1 MDKLLRDHNRRAIG
15 TLLLSGAIVLL
26 GLALRWTALDG
37 MPLFVD
43 EGSHIVR
50 AQHIAQGELFFG
62 FQHSKWLYTALLALF
77 RPLGPETPWLARG
90 LSALWGALTIA
101 GCIALGRALDEWRTG
116 WLAGAI
122 YALLPLAVF
131 HERQALVDPQLAAL
145 TTLSAMLAV
154 YLAARPRLWMG
165 LLLSAALGAA
175 ILTKGAAAL
184 PYLLLPL
191 AATLLLARSEKARW
205 RGLALGGGAAALALA
220 INALVVGLAR
230 RSGVELLDSHSAL
243 LENTILPRLADPAT
257 LAHLQSDLL
266 DYFVIA
272 RHYAGW
278 AVLGLVLLALVWAV
292 AGERR
297 RAILFLAIPALAFG
311 LVPILAVR
319 PTLYASLS
327 TRYFLPTA
335 APLATLAALSLR
347 LTLSR
352 LSRWQP
358 VAGQVGAAL
367 AALGL
372 LATALPFDLALIR
385 HPDLALLAPPD
396 RTTYETF
403 SATPNQAIAQVIIDE
418 WRQGGR
424 EPVDVVGPVGI
435 EMDFFRAYLGPR
447 IGSLRESNPDDHGLS
462 PALLEW
468 AAAGQSVF
476 FIEHPRSGTLP
487 DSAYGAQIR
496 LIAHY
501 PSERGEFNLYR
512 MVGVG
517 VDGPQANSIYAQ
529 LVPGP
534 DEMSGDYTALAAALA
549 QNPAA
554 RPAIVFPASQAA
566 ALPDQANLTIKPLL
580 LSRWPLDASHARE
593 ALARLD
599 LGVDGE
605 PVEAVLVDE
614 AHADPGRA
622 VALALQ
628 ESLYQTGSEWYGLLH
643 RVSYVSGPVDP
654 ESAASGVQYEGGIE
668 LVSAAILDPTPAPG
682 GTLRLALEWR
692 TPVEVQDSYV
702 VFTHLVGQ
710 DETLWAQYD
719 SVPGGGLLP
728 MTSWVPGEPVRDRF
742 AMRLPNDLPPG
753 AYALRIG
760 LYHPES
766 GLRLR
771 AVAGPEVG
779 PDYAV
784 LAHVVVGGAD

>member
-1 MDKLLRDHNRRAIG
+1 MDKLLRDHNRRMIG

-26 GLALRWTALDG
+26 GLALRWAALDG

-90 LSALWGALTIA
+90 LSALFGGLTVA
-101 GCIALGRALDEWRTG
+101 VCIALGRALDGWQTG
-116 WLAGAI
+116 WFAGAI

-145 TTLSAMLAV
+145 TTLSAVLAV

-165 LLLSAALGAA
+165 LLLSLALAAA

-184 PYLLLPL
+184 PYLLLPPP
-191 AATLLLARSEKARW
+191 AVLLLARGRKTRW
-205 RGLALGGGAAALALA
+205 WGLALGGMAAALALA

-230 RSGVELLDSHSAL
+230 RSGVALLDSHSAL
-243 LENTILPRLADPAT
+243 LENTILPHLTDPET
-257 LAHLQSDLL
+257 LARLQSDLL

-272 RHYAGW
+272 RHYVGWVVLGFALLGLIW
-278 AVLGLVLLALVWAV
+278 AVL
-292 AGERR
+292 GERR

-319 PTLYASLS
+319 PTLYTSLS

-335 APLATLAALSLR
+335 APLATLAALSFR
-347 LTLSR
+347 VTLDR
-352 LSRWQP
+352 LSGWRP
-358 VAGQVGAAL
+358 VAGQAGAAL
-367 AALGL
+367 AVAGL

-385 HPDLALLAPPD
+385 RPDFSLLAPPD

-403 SATPNQAIAQVIIDE
+403 SATPNQEIAQVIIGE
-418 WRQGGR
+418 WRRGGR
-424 EPVDVVGPVGI
+424 KPVDVVGPVGI

-468 AAAGQSVF
+468 AAAGQPVF
-476 FIEHPRSGTLP
+476 FIEHPRSGELP
-487 DSAYGAQIR
+487 DSDYGAQLM
-496 LIAHY
+496 LIARY

-512 MVGVG
+512 MTGVG
-517 VDGPQANSIYAQ
+517 VDGPQADSIYAQ

-534 DEMSGDYTALAAALA
+534 DEMTGDYAALAAALA
-549 QNPAA
+549 QNPAV
-554 RPAIVFPASQAA
+554 RPVIVFPSSQAA
-566 ALPDQANLTIKPLL
+566 ALPDQANLTIKPLP
-580 LSRWPLDASHARE
+580 LSRWPLDTSHTRE
-593 ALARLD
+593 ALAGLD
-599 LGVDGE
+599 LGVDGQ

-643 RVSYVSGPVDP
+643 RISYVSGPLEP
-654 ESAASGVQYEGGIE
+654 ESVPSGVQYEGGIE
-668 LVSAAILDPTPAPG
+668 LASAAVLDPAPVPG
-682 GTLRLALEWR
+682 GALRLALEWR

-742 AMRLPNDLPPG
+742 AIRLPDDLPPG
-753 AYALRIG
+753 EYALRIG

-771 AVAGPEVG
+771 AVAGPELG

-784 LAHVVVGGAD
+784 LAHVVVGGAN